1 MPKIVLNHK
10 MYSEAFAKRE
20 TFSKYL
26 EKLDPTP
33 EGSKLD
39 AFERQLKERGIF
51 TKSIYDKGITAS
63 VMEDAFYRTEDND
76 VLFPELIARTVREAI
91 MQDTMLPALIGQY
104 TTITGNSYKSFYVDD
119 QPTKQSKKRVT
130 EASELP
136 KCKLSSRTQEVKI
149 YKYGRAIE
157 ASYEVIRRMQID
169 MLALHVRRI
178 GMQAAKDKVEE
189 IITVIKD
196 GDGNNNAA
204 PILRLN
210 ADLDSGATAGTL
222 TAKGFLA
229 FLMEFEEFP
238 CDTLIAA
245 KDAFLQILL
254 TSIGSFSAADV
265 LKLLAAGAGKG
276 VSLSVPQFP
285 DGAIKLFWHKDVTSL
300 NVHGINKQYAIE
312 QVAEAGSDISEAA
325 RFILNQTQVLTVSE
339 NDGYSKLFKEAT
351 KTLNV
356 NA

>member
-1 MPKIVLNHK
+1 MAKIALNHK

-26 EKLDPTP
+26 ERLDPTP

-51 TKSIYDKGITAS
+51 TRSIYDKGITAS

-76 VLFPELIARTVREAI
+76 VLFPEYIARTVREAV

-104 TTITGNSYKSFYVDD
+104 TTINSNSYKSFYVDD
-119 QPTKQSKKRVT
+119 QPTKQSKKRIT

-149 YKYGRAIE
+149 YKFGRAIE
-157 ASYEVIRRMQID
+157 ASYETIRRMQID

-204 PILRLN
+204 PILKLT
-210 ADLDSGATAGTL
+210 DLDSAASAGTL
-222 TAKGFLA
+222 TSKGFLA
-229 FLMEFEEFP
+229 FLMEFEEFS
-238 CDTLIAA
+238 CDTIVAA

-254 TSIGSFSAADV
+254 ANLGSFTAADV

-285 DGAIKLFWHKDVTSL
+285 DQALKLFWHKDVASL
-300 NVHGINKQYAIE
+300 QVHGINKQYAIE
-312 QVAEAGSDISEAA
+312 QVSEAGSDIQEAA

-339 NDGYSKLFKEAT
+339 NNGYSKMFKEAT
-351 KTLNV
+351 KTLNL